1 MEPTDPLDAMDS
13 AHDDPDL
20 RRMAQLAD
28 ALDEQ
33 LLTAAPPT
41 PEEIE
46 TEINDL
52 IAEAP
57 QLGEDPADTEQ
68 QVRQLSYAFWRDW
81 FAVDPLITPLG
92 IADEEVWNLC
102 LAREA
107 ARRPNIYGAQ
117 A

>member
-1 MEPTDPLDAMDS
+1 MDPLEAMDS

-20 RRMAQLAD
+20 RRMAQLAE
-28 ALDEQ
+28 ALDNQ
-33 LLTAAPPT
+33 LLSVPPPT
-41 PEEIE
+41 PDEIE
-46 TEINDL
+46 AEILDL
-52 IAEAP
+52 VTEAP

-81 FAVDPLITPLG
+81 FAVDSLISSLSIT
-92 IADEEVWNLC
+92 AEEVWNLC

-107 ARRPNIYGAQ
+107 ARRPSIYGAQ